1 MDSRMLNGGIILTG
15 GGSQLKHL
23 LQLTEFATGLNAR
36 IGYPNEYLA
45 SNHIDELKKPM
56 YSTCIGLILKGYNDY
71 DNRYKE
77 FETKFTKITVPNN
90 LKQVVSETENETTE
104 ETTETSVNVEERI
117 DKLATPKGPGFWDKI
132 KMSLVDI
139 FKEEDDKHIG

>member
-23 LQLTEFATGLNAR
+23 LQLTEFVTGLNAR
-36 IGYPNEYLA
+36 VGYPNEHLA
-45 SNHIDELKKPM
+45 SNHIEELKKPM

-71 DNRYKE
+71 DNKHKE
-77 FETKFTKITVPNN
+77 FETKFTRISVPNS
-90 LKQVVSETENETTE
+90 LKQIVTETVNDSFAETE
-104 ETTETSVNVEERI
+104 ETTVDVIKRKE
-117 DKLATPKGPGFWDKI
+117 AMGPKGPGFWDKI